1 MNQPDL
7 VKYVKEINRAGQR
20 SAKLTEKLL
29 AFSRH
34 KTSST
39 ELININTVLL
49 DEQHM
54 LEKTLTA
61 RIKLVLDLA
70 ENLWSV
76 RLDENDLEDA
86 ILNISINAM
95 HAVEGN
101 GQLTIQTSN
110 QHIDRSS
117 AQQLHMNAG
126 DYVLL
131 AITDTGCGMDE
142 QTKEKIFDPF
152 FSTKGD
158 TGTGLGLSQVYGFVE
173 RSSGIIK
180 VYSEPEQGTQLKI
193 YFPRQIEDQDDKQV
207 ANTTSASHF
216 KGKESILVV
225 DDEPALLDLT
235 CEILSQNGYQVFSTA
250 NARQALEILEKEA
263 IDLMISDVIMLEM
276 DGYELAT
283 IVQHKYP
290 DTKIQLASGYNDI
303 QQLNEV
309 DDSLRNAL
317 LSKPYTLKILLQ
329 RIKDILS

>member
-1 MNQPDL
+1 MDALGQLTGGIAHDYNNMLGVVLGYAELLHAKLNAQEQPDL

-142 QTKEKIFDPF
+142 QTKEKI
-152 FSTKGD
+152 
-158 TGTGLGLSQVYGFVE
+158 
-173 RSSGIIK
+173 
-180 VYSEPEQGTQLKI
+180 
-193 YFPRQIEDQDDKQV
+193 
-207 ANTTSASHF
+207 
-216 KGKESILVV
+216 
-225 DDEPALLDLT
+225 
-235 CEILSQNGYQVFSTA
+235 C
-250 NARQALEILEKEA
+250 
-263 IDLMISDVIMLEM
+263 
-276 DGYELAT
+276 
-283 IVQHKYP
+283 
-290 DTKIQLASGYNDI
+290 
-303 QQLNEV
+303 
-309 DDSLRNAL
+309 
-317 LSKPYTLKILLQ
+317 
-329 RIKDILS
+329 